1 MPSKLGDDFLR
12 AHGTRIRDAYSE
24 HFKTLAFE
32 LLSDFAERHGGRR
45 MNDEESN
52 EMMRWLGTEALALG
66 AFAYGRSG
74 GSIDAALEHVREE
87 FFRSLGAG
95 KREEDDD
102 VPKISDAT
110 TQD

>member
-12 AHGTRIRDAYSE
+12 AHSARVRDSYSE

-32 LLSDFAERHGGRR
+32 LLSDFADRHGGRR
-45 MNDEESN
+45 MNEEETN
-52 EMMRWLGTEALALG
+52 EMMRWLATEALSLG

-74 GSIDAALEHVREE
+74 GSIDAVLEYVREE
-87 FFRSLGAG
+87 FLRSLGAG
-95 KREEDDD
+95 KREDDSA
-102 VPKISDAT
+102 PKISDAT